1 MAFIGK
7 KPTDAPLTSSDVADG
22 IITNAKLAQDIIS
35 ADTALGAE
43 PADTDEF
50 LVSDAGTLK
59 RMDYSHIKASPGL
72 VKVHQISETSEVGN
86 IAFSS
91 TYITSTYGH
100 YLIIGNVKC
109 TTDDRTF
116 GCRFSVDGTDD
127 SGSSDYAYEVGD
139 IGASDVQEDEDNTY
153 IELDRHN
160 LDSQANG
167 YYQMMLYLHNPTNSD
182 ILTSVTGQ
190 ATYVSQGT
198 TDDNKGV
205 NFSGHMTSRKAHN
218 GIKFFMS
225 ADNMIGKLTLYGL
238 TGS

>member
-1 MAFIGK
+1 MA
-7 KPTDAPLTSSDVADG
+7 
-22 IITNAKLAQDIIS
+22 IITLNNRSINRT
-35 ADTALGAE
+35 DTASAGQVWTATSATA
-43 PADTDEF
+43 ADF
-50 LVSDAGTLK
+50 QAGG
-59 RMDYSHIKASPGL
+59 GL
-72 VKVHQISETSEVGN
+72 VKLHQISETSDVGN

-139 IGASDVQEDEDNTY
+139 FGADSQQEDEDNTY

-160 LDSQANG
+160 LDNQANG
-167 YYQMMLYLHNPTNSD
+167 YYQMMMFLHNPTNSD

-190 ATYVSQGT
+190 ATHVPTGT

-205 NFSGHMTSRKAHN
+205 HFSGQMNTRKAHN

-225 ADNMIGKLTLYGL
+225 ADNMIGKLTLYGIS
-238 TGS
+238 GS